1 MVFNNFLFIT
11 VIEDIHL
18 GAMELLVRI
27 LQLQHFKAEKNL
39 EITLLATEAT
49 FSIKSW
55 AWVFFLSC
63 CLRLYTFDLTLC
75 LVHSRK

>member
-1 MVFNNFLFIT
+1 MVFYNFLFIT
-11 VIEDIHL
+11 VIEYIHL

-39 EITLLATEAT
+39 DITLLATEAT

-55 AWVFFLSC
+55 ARYFYNPV
-63 CLRLYTFDLTLC
+63 
-75 LVHSRK
+75 V